1 MIISSLFVSESWR
14 ESRDTEDQCI
24 YGTAY
29 MICHSFL
36 KCVCVWILL
45 KILDSRYNEYIY
57 LPFIVYLIVS
67 LFFPSSLSYI
77 ANMRYS
83 H

>member
-1 MIISSLFVSESWR
+1 MIISSLFVSENWR

-29 MICHSFL
+29 MKCHSFL
-36 KCVCVWILL
+36 KCVWILL
-45 KILDSRYNEYIY
+45 KMLDSSYNEYIY

-67 LFFPSSLSYI
+67 IFFPSSLSYI
-77 ANMRYS
+77 ANMRDS